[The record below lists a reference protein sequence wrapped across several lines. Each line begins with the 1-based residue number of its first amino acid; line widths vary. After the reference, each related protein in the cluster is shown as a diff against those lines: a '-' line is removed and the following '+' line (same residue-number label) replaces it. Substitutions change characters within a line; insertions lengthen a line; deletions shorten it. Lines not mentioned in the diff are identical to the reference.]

1 MLRRSFAPL
10 LTRASA
16 VCLQGW
22 GKTGSGSGWGSAGD
36 STSAGGWGSAGD
48 STSAGGWGSAGDS
61 TSAGGWGSAGDSTS
75 AGGWGS
81 AGDST
86 SAGRWG
92 SAGDSTSAGGWG
104 SAGDSTSAGRWGS
117 AGGRGRGRGSRG
129 KSGWGAR
136 DSSDGWGGGRGGGHS
151 GWGGDGGWKDAPTG
165 DRQRGARGSF
175 RRGRGGSGGGVWGQ
189 PAAADEDAWNA
200 APPSFQPPVRRVDP
214 LTLTAVEVEVD
225 GVKKLVG
232 QRVQV
237 SGLSDETTWHTL
249 KDHLRQA
256 GDITFCRL
264 FSGGRGMVEFAV
276 PEDAARCITELQASE
291 LEGATLYLREDR
303 EDTVLINTR
312 RKIRDA
318 RDSQLRARKAEAEKS
333 RREKAIAQGD
343 VTNDSAA
350 AQ

>member
-1 MLRRSFAPL
+1 MLRRSFASL
-10 LTRASA
+10 LMRGSA

-22 GKTGSGSGWGSAGD
+22 GSSGGGSGWGGADSQAG
-36 STSAGGWGSAGD
+36 GGWGSARD
-48 STSAGGWGSAGDS
+48 ATSAGSGWGGAGDS
-61 TSAGGWGSAGDSTS
+61 TTPQWGSE
-75 AGGWGS
+75 GGYG
-81 AGDST
+81 
-86 SAGRWG
+86 GR
-92 SAGDSTSAGGWG
+92 SGGG
-104 SAGDSTSAGRWGS
+104 
-117 AGGRGRGRGSRG
+117 GGRGGGGGFRGR
-129 KSGWGAR
+129 SGWGAK
-136 DSSDGWGGGRGGGHS
+136 DSSDGWGGGSSSGGGWGSDGGGRGSGRS
-151 GWGGDGGWKDAPTG
+151 GWGGDGGWRDAPSG
-165 DRQRGARGSF
+165 GRQRNMRGNF
-175 RRGRGGSGGGVWGQ
+175 RRGRGGGGGGVWGQ
-189 PAAADEDAWNA
+189 PAVADEEAWNA

-232 QRVQV
+232 QRVLV

-312 RKIRDA
+312 RRIREA
-318 RDSQLRARKAEAEKS
+318 REAQLRARKQEAEKL
-333 RREKAIAQGD
+333 RREKAIAEGD
-343 VTNDSAA
+343 VSNDSVS

>member
-22 GKTGSGSGWGSAGD
+22 GRSEGGGWGSAGGSNPAGGGWGGTGDSTPAGGGWGGTGDSTSAGSGWGSAGGTA
-36 STSAGGWGSAGD
+36 SYSQWGSE
-48 STSAGGWGSAGDS
+48 
-61 TSAGGWGSAGDSTS
+61 
-75 AGGWGS
+75 
-81 AGDST
+81 
-86 SAGRWG
+86 
-92 SAGDSTSAGGWG
+92 
-104 SAGDSTSAGRWGS
+104 
-117 AGGRGRGRGSRG
+117 GGRGGRSGGGRGRGSRG
-129 KSGWGAR
+129 RSGWDAK
-136 DSSDGWGGGRGGGHS
+136 DSTEGWGGGGGSGEGWGGGQS
-151 GWGGDGGWKDAPTG
+151 GWGGDGGWRDAPTG
-165 DRQRGARGSF
+165 GRQRGMRGSF
-175 RRGRGGSGGGVWGQ
+175 RRGRGSSRGGGSGGGIWGQ
-189 PAAADEDAWNA
+189 PAAADEEAWNS

-276 PEDAARCITELQASE
+276 PEDAARCITELQGSE

-318 RDSQLRARKAEAEKS
+318 RDAQLRARKEEAERM

-343 VTNDSAA
+343 VSSDSAA